1 MIYAVGM
8 RSRRST
14 ARPPGIGLGGL
25 RAARTDDLPDPGLA
39 RVAEDTGGYAEI
51 GPRDDLG
58 VAFARVVESQIS
70 IRSRPTMIS
79 PA

>member
-14 ARPPGIGLGGL
+14 ARPPGILGGL

-58 VAFARVVESQIS
+58 VAFARDVESQIS